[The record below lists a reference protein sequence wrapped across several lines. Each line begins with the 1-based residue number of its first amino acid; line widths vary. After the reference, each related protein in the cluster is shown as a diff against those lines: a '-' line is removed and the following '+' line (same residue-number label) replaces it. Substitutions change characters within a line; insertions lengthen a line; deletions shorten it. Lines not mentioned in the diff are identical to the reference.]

1 MNEQARQIAL
11 QKLNEAVSKPLT
23 QHQTGEQ
30 IVNQASN
37 SVQKNISKYD
47 AAMQSLLTGDKA
59 IDSLIRT
66 PESQWSPYQIAVAN
80 LNKDLRDRNKKF
92 QQANN
97 KKLVLENEQANIASA
112 GQIMMAAYRDAM
124 NKSEAGAEKQ
134 MNANTLNANIQA
146 GSAISGSGG
155 LSNNPAA
162 AAQTRLTAQNQ
173 ANAQNMQIA
182 ANRDTTLANLTAQ
195 GANAELQAAQAQK
208 QMELQ
213 KKQINANIDNAN
225 KQLEIAKA
233 NAAARSQYSTSTS
246 KGGNGGTTTTTK
258 TFDPS
263 KFSIGKDGFAYSSDG
278 KTVIKPGQEG
288 FDDIKAYQDKQ
299 TQEIKGKQDLIAPSI
314 AALVA
319 ANPKAGTAI
328 AGLSSLLGKSL

>member
-213 KKQINANIDNAN
+213 EKQINANID

-233 NAAARSQYSTSTS
+233 NAAARSQYSAS
-246 KGGNGGTTTTTK
+246 KGGTGGNGTSTVTK

-263 KFSIGKDGFAYSSDG
+263 KFTIGKDGLAYSSDG

-319 ANPKAGTAI
+319 ANPKARAAI

>member
-213 KKQINANIDNAN
+213 EKQINANIDNAN

-233 NAAARSQYSTSTS
+233 NAAARSQYSTTS
-246 KGGNGGTTTTTK
+246 KGGTVSAGTSTSTK

-263 KFSIGKDGFAYSSDG
+263 KFTIGKDGFAYSSDG
-278 KTVIKPGQEG
+278 KTVIKPGEEG
-288 FDDIKAYQDKQ
+288 FDDIKVYQDKQ

-319 ANPKAGTAI
+319 ANPKA
-328 AGLSSLLGKSL
+328 

>member
-30 IVNQASN
+30 IVNQANN
-37 SVQKNISKYD
+37 SVQKSISKYD
-47 AAMQSLLTGDKA
+47 ATMQSLLTGDKA
-59 IDSLIRT
+59 IDALIRT

-92 QQANN
+92 QQAND
-97 KKLVLENEQANIASA
+97 KKLVLENQQANIASA

-124 NKSEAGAEKQ
+124 NKSEASAEKQ

-213 KKQINANIDNAN
+213 EKQINANID

-233 NAAARSQYSTSTS
+233 NAAARSQYSAS
-246 KGGNGGTTTTTK
+246 KGGTGGNGTSTVTK

-263 KFSIGKDGFAYSSDG
+263 KFTIGKDGLAYSSDG
-278 KTVIKPGQEG
+278 KTIIKPGQEG

-319 ANPKAGTAI
+319 ANPKA
-328 AGLSSLLGKSL
+328 

>member
-11 QKLNEAVSKPLT
+11 QKLNEAVSQPLT

-30 IVNQASN
+30 IVNQANN
-37 SVQKNISKYD
+37 SVQKSISKYD
-47 AAMQSLLTGDKA
+47 ATMQSLLTGDKA
-59 IDSLIRT
+59 IDALIRT

-92 QQANN
+92 QQAND
-97 KKLVLENEQANIASA
+97 KKLVLENQQANIASA

-124 NKSEAGAEKQ
+124 NKSEASAEKQ

-182 ANRDTTLANLTAQ
+182 ANRDATLANLTAQ
-195 GANAELQAAQAQK
+195 GVNAELQAAQAQK

-213 KKQINANIDNAN
+213 EKQINANID

-233 NAAARSQYSTSTS
+233 NAAARSQYSAS
-246 KGGNGGTTTTTK
+246 KGGTGGNGTSTVTK

-263 KFSIGKDGFAYSSDG
+263 KFTIGKDGLAYSSDG

-314 AALVA
+314 AALVT
-319 ANPKAGTAI
+319 ANPNAGGVI
-328 AGLSSLLGKSL
+328 AGLSSLLGRSL

>member
-182 ANRDTTLANLTAQ
+182 SNRDTTLANLTAQ

-213 KKQINANIDNAN
+213 EKQINANID

-233 NAAARSQYSTSTS
+233 NAAARSQYSTS
-246 KGGNGGTTTTTK
+246 KGGTVSAGTSTSTK

-263 KFSIGKDGFAYSSDG
+263 KFTIGKDGLAYSSDG
-278 KTVIKPGQEG
+278 KTVVKPGEEG
-288 FDDIKAYQDKQ
+288 FDDIKVYQDKQ

-319 ANPKAGTAI
+319 ANPKA
-328 AGLSSLLGKSL
+328 

>member
-97 KKLVLENEQANIASA
+97 KKLVLENQQANIASA
-112 GQIMMAAYRDAM
+112 GQIMMEAYRDAM
-124 NKSEAGAEKQ
+124 NKSEASAEKQ

-195 GANAELQAAQAQK
+195 GANAELQAAQSQK

-213 KKQINANIDNAN
+213 EKQINANIDNAN

-233 NAAARSQYSTSTS
+233 NAATRSQSTS

-263 KFSIGKDGFAYSSDG
+263 KFTIGKDGLAYSSDG

-288 FDDIKAYQDKQ
+288 FDGIKAYQDKQ

-319 ANPKAGTAI
+319 ANPKA
-328 AGLSSLLGKSL
+328 

>member
-1 MNEQARQIAL
+1 
-11 QKLNEAVSKPLT
+11 
-23 QHQTGEQ
+23 
-30 IVNQASN
+30 
-37 SVQKNISKYD
+37 
-47 AAMQSLLTGDKA
+47 MQSLLTGDKA

-124 NKSEAGAEKQ
+124 NKSEASAEKQ

-213 KKQINANIDNAN
+213 EKQINANIDNAN

-233 NAAARSQYSTSTS
+233 NAAARSQYSTS
-246 KGGNGGTTTTTK
+246 KGGTGGDGQKTTTK

-263 KFSIGKDGFAYSSDG
+263 KFTIGKDGFAYSSDG
-278 KTVIKPGQEG
+278 KTVIKPWQEG

-319 ANPKAGTAI
+319 ANPKAWAAI

>member
-11 QKLNEAVSKPLT
+11 QKLNEAVSQPLT

-30 IVNQASN
+30 IVNQANN
-37 SVQKNISKYD
+37 SVQKSISKYD
-47 AAMQSLLTGDKA
+47 ATMQSLLTGDKA
-59 IDSLIRT
+59 IDALIRT

-92 QQANN
+92 QQAND
-97 KKLVLENEQANIASA
+97 KKLVLENQQANIASA

-124 NKSEAGAEKQ
+124 NKSEASAEKQ

-162 AAQTRLTAQNQ
+162 AAQTRLTAHNQ

-182 ANRDTTLANLTAQ
+182 ANRDATLANLTAQ

-213 KKQINANIDNAN
+213 EKQINANIDNAN
-225 KQLEIAKA
+225 KQLA
-233 NAAARSQYSTSTS
+233 NAAARSQYSTTS
-246 KGGNGGTTTTTK
+246 KGGNGTSTVTK

-263 KFSIGKDGFAYSSDG
+263 KFTIGKDGLAYSSDG

-314 AALVA
+314 AALVT
-319 ANPKAGTAI
+319 ANPNAGGVI
-328 AGLSSLLGKSL
+328 AGLSSLLGRSL

>member
-124 NKSEAGAEKQ
+124 NKSEASAEKQ

-213 KKQINANIDNAN
+213 EKQINANIDNAN

-233 NAAARSQYSTSTS
+233 NAAARSQYSTTS
-246 KGGNGGTTTTTK
+246 KGGNGTNTSTK

-263 KFSIGKDGFAYSSDG
+263 KFTIGKDGLAYSSDG

-288 FDDIKAYQDKQ
+288 FDDIKTYQDKQ

-319 ANPKAGTAI
+319 ANPKAGAAI
-328 AGLSSLLGKSL
+328 AGLSNLLGKSL

>member
-11 QKLNEAVSKPLT
+11 QKLNEAVSQPLT

-30 IVNQASN
+30 IVNQANN
-37 SVQKNISKYD
+37 SVQKSISKYD
-47 AAMQSLLTGDKA
+47 ATMQSLLTGDKA
-59 IDSLIRT
+59 IDALIRT

-92 QQANN
+92 QQAND
-97 KKLVLENEQANIASA
+97 KKLVLENQQANIASA

-124 NKSEAGAEKQ
+124 NKSEASAEKQ

-182 ANRDTTLANLTAQ
+182 ANRDATLANLTAQ

-213 KKQINANIDNAN
+213 EKQINANAN

-233 NAAARSQYSTSTS
+233 NAAARSQYSATSRGG
-246 KGGNGGTTTTTK
+246 GGNGTTTTTTTK

-263 KFSIGKDGFAYSSDG
+263 KFTIGKDGFAYSSDG

-314 AALVA
+314 ASLVT
-319 ANPKAGTAI
+319 ANPKAGGVI
-328 AGLSSLLGKSL
+328 AGLSSLLGRSL

>member
-11 QKLNEAVSKPLT
+11 QKLNEAVSQPLT

-30 IVNQASN
+30 IVNQANN
-37 SVQKNISKYD
+37 SVQKSISKYD
-47 AAMQSLLTGDKA
+47 ATMQSLLTGDKA
-59 IDSLIRT
+59 IDALIRT

-92 QQANN
+92 QQAND
-97 KKLVLENEQANIASA
+97 KKLVLENQQANIASA

-124 NKSEAGAEKQ
+124 NKSEASAEKQ

-182 ANRDTTLANLTAQ
+182 ANRDTTLANL
-195 GANAELQAAQAQK
+195 AAQ
-208 QMELQ
+208 
-213 KKQINANIDNAN
+213 
-225 KQLEIAKA
+225 
-233 NAAARSQYSTSTS
+233 
-246 KGGNGGTTTTTK
+246 
-258 TFDPS
+258 
-263 KFSIGKDGFAYSSDG
+263 
-278 KTVIKPGQEG
+278 
-288 FDDIKAYQDKQ
+288 
-299 TQEIKGKQDLIAPSI
+299 
-314 AALVA
+314 
-319 ANPKAGTAI
+319 
-328 AGLSSLLGKSL
+328 

>member
-30 IVNQASN
+30 IVNQANS
-37 SVQKNISKYD
+37 SVQKSISKYD
-47 AAMQSLLTGDKA
+47 AVMQGLLTGDKA

-92 QQANN
+92 QQAND
-97 KKLVLENEQANIASA
+97 KKLVLENQQANIASA
-112 GQIMMAAYRDAM
+112 GQIMMEAYRDAM
-124 NKSEAGAEKQ
+124 NKTDASADKQ

-213 KKQINANIDNAN
+213 EKQINANIDNAN

-233 NAAARSQYSTSTS
+233 NAAARSQYSTTS
-246 KGGNGGTTTTTK
+246 KGGNGTRTVTK

-263 KFSIGKDGFAYSSDG
+263 KFTIGKDGLAYSSDG

-314 AALVA
+314 AALVT
-319 ANPKAGTAI
+319 ANPNAGGVI
-328 AGLSSLLGKSL
+328 AGLSSLLGRSL

>member
-11 QKLNEAVSKPLT
+11 QKLNEAVSQPLT

-30 IVNQASN
+30 IVNQANN
-37 SVQKNISKYD
+37 SVQKSISKYD
-47 AAMQSLLTGDKA
+47 ATMQSLLTGDKA
-59 IDSLIRT
+59 IDALIRT

-124 NKSEAGAEKQ
+124 NKSEASAEKQ

-213 KKQINANIDNAN
+213 EKQINANIDNAN
-225 KQLEIAKA
+225 KQLA
-233 NAAARSQYSTSTS
+233 NAAARSQYSTTS
-246 KGGNGGTTTTTK
+246 KGGNGTSTVTK

-263 KFSIGKDGFAYSSDG
+263 KFTIGKDGFAYSSDG

-319 ANPKAGTAI
+319 ANPNAGGVI
-328 AGLSSLLGKSL
+328 AGLSSLLGRSL